1 MKKILCSLLM
11 LSLLLNHGIVAF
23 AETVNSTSDI
33 TSEQQSESN
42 DLDEKK
48 QYSNADVSTD
58 LNKSKDNTNVSDST
72 SEQQSESN
80 DLDEKKQYSNADVS
94 TDLNK
99 SKDNTDVS
107 DSKKIQEVDKNHNDK
122 SIISYEEG
130 DNAKDV
136 PIDYRNNQPDSS
148 IKWNVDKR
156 FPNSGPYLK
165 KALSQGIYD
174 DLNSQISNYK
184 LPANIGESVQI
195 PLFLNVENS
204 NYYYFF
210 QMYDKSKLLH
220 RTFWSGTN
228 NNFQK
233 IQLLKFK
240 MDINQL
246 SLKTHTN
253 ENASD
258 FELTL
263 DKKYVY
269 SERDKDWNTDKEKTT
284 LTIRRVKKEQ
294 NTEKININ
302 FDNVYFYGEGYF
314 HGPWGFWDGT
324 YAYRLFEPGQWEEES
339 YGVEYNQEEFRSSTP
354 LYYYR
359 TKPEGDINP
368 FFITLEE
375 DKTKAELKDTELY
388 VGQKWDLGSVFKN
401 VVDKDGNPIK
411 PKNVEWVWVDG
422 KEKVREIDTRKA
434 GAHKVRIALLNANN
448 QWIYSNEVTVTVKE
462 DKTKAELKDTELYV
476 GQKWDLGS
484 VFKNVVDKDGN
495 PIKPKNVEWV
505 WVDGKEKVREIDTRK
520 AGAHKVRIALLNA
533 NNQRIYSNEVTVTVK
548 EDKTKAELKD
558 TELYVGQKW
567 DLGSVFKNVVDKDGN
582 PIKPEEV
589 EKVFI
594 DSKETRIIDTDK
606 PGQYFVQIGVLN
618 ASNMWIYS
626 RKCVVEVKEEP
637 FTIKQIPYFDFEDYI
652 LVSTNKS
659 VVNKKENPTIDLET
673 PSIEGKD
680 WQLQVELS
688 PFLDKKNSKSILK
701 GVSLFIPKGKLESD
715 LETEEPT
722 QYDCQLEANGK
733 ASILMHGTKTKGKG
747 RWKNKLATKGITLS
761 IPPENKTGNYE
772 STLHWTLLDVP
783 G

>member
-411 PKNVEWVWVDG
+411 P
-422 KEKVREIDTRKA
+422 
-434 GAHKVRIALLNANN
+434 
-448 QWIYSNEVTVTVKE
+448 
-462 DKTKAELKDTELYV
+462 
-476 GQKWDLGS
+476 
-484 VFKNVVDKDGN
+484 
-495 PIKPKNVEWV
+495 
-505 WVDGKEKVREIDTRK
+505 
-520 AGAHKVRIALLNA
+520 
-533 NNQRIYSNEVTVTVK
+533 
-548 EDKTKAELKD
+548 
-558 TELYVGQKW
+558 
-567 DLGSVFKNVVDKDGN
+567 
-582 PIKPEEV
+582 EEV

>member
-33 TSEQQSESN
+33 TSEQQSESNDLDEKKQYSNADVSTDLNKSKDNTNVSDSTSEQQSESNDLDEKKQYSNADVSTDLNKSKDNTNVSDSTSEQQSESN

-495 PIKPKNVEWV
+495 PIKP
-505 WVDGKEKVREIDTRK
+505 
-520 AGAHKVRIALLNA
+520 
-533 NNQRIYSNEVTVTVK
+533 
-548 EDKTKAELKD
+548 
-558 TELYVGQKW
+558 
-567 DLGSVFKNVVDKDGN
+567 
-582 PIKPEEV
+582 EEV

>member
-165 KALSQGIYD
+165 KTLSQGIYD

-220 RTFWSGTN
+220 RTFWSGTS

-401 VVDKDGNPIK
+401 VVDKDG
-411 PKNVEWVWVDG
+411 
-422 KEKVREIDTRKA
+422 
-434 GAHKVRIALLNANN
+434 
-448 QWIYSNEVTVTVKE
+448 
-462 DKTKAELKDTELYV
+462 
-476 GQKWDLGS
+476 
-484 VFKNVVDKDGN
+484 
-495 PIKPKNVEWV
+495 
-505 WVDGKEKVREIDTRK
+505 
-520 AGAHKVRIALLNA
+520 
-533 NNQRIYSNEVTVTVK
+533 
-548 EDKTKAELKD
+548 
-558 TELYVGQKW
+558 
-567 DLGSVFKNVVDKDGN
+567 
-582 PIKPEEV
+582 
-589 EKVFI
+589 
-594 DSKETRIIDTDK
+594 
-606 PGQYFVQIGVLN
+606 
-618 ASNMWIYS
+618 
-626 RKCVVEVKEEP
+626 
-637 FTIKQIPYFDFEDYI
+637 
-652 LVSTNKS
+652 
-659 VVNKKENPTIDLET
+659 
-673 PSIEGKD
+673 
-680 WQLQVELS
+680 
-688 PFLDKKNSKSILK
+688 
-701 GVSLFIPKGKLESD
+701 
-715 LETEEPT
+715 
-722 QYDCQLEANGK
+722 
-733 ASILMHGTKTKGKG
+733 
-747 RWKNKLATKGITLS
+747 
-761 IPPENKTGNYE
+761 
-772 STLHWTLLDVP
+772 
-783 G
+783 

>member
-165 KALSQGIYD
+165 KTLSQGIYD

-220 RTFWSGTN
+220 RTFWSGTS

-368 FFITLEE
+368 FFITLE
-375 DKTKAELKDTELY
+375 
-388 VGQKWDLGSVFKN
+388 
-401 VVDKDGNPIK
+401 
-411 PKNVEWVWVDG
+411 
-422 KEKVREIDTRKA
+422 
-434 GAHKVRIALLNANN
+434 
-448 QWIYSNEVTVTVKE
+448 E

>member
-33 TSEQQSESN
+33 
-42 DLDEKK
+42 
-48 QYSNADVSTD
+48 
-58 LNKSKDNTNVSDST
+58 T

-495 PIKPKNVEWV
+495 PIKP
-505 WVDGKEKVREIDTRK
+505 
-520 AGAHKVRIALLNA
+520 
-533 NNQRIYSNEVTVTVK
+533 
-548 EDKTKAELKD
+548 
-558 TELYVGQKW
+558 
-567 DLGSVFKNVVDKDGN
+567 
-582 PIKPEEV
+582 EEV

>member
-220 RTFWSGTN
+220 RTFWSGTT

-448 QWIYSNEVTVTVKE
+448 Q
-462 DKTKAELKDTELYV
+462 
-476 GQKWDLGS
+476 
-484 VFKNVVDKDGN
+484 
-495 PIKPKNVEWV
+495 
-505 WVDGKEKVREIDTRK
+505 
-520 AGAHKVRIALLNA
+520 
-533 NNQRIYSNEVTVTVK
+533 RIYSNEVTVTVK

-606 PGQYFVQIGVLN
+606 PRQYFVQIGVLN

>member
-165 KALSQGIYD
+165 KTLSQGIYD

-220 RTFWSGTN
+220 RTFWSGTS

-368 FFITLEE
+368 FFITLE
-375 DKTKAELKDTELY
+375 
-388 VGQKWDLGSVFKN
+388 
-401 VVDKDGNPIK
+401 
-411 PKNVEWVWVDG
+411 
-422 KEKVREIDTRKA
+422 
-434 GAHKVRIALLNANN
+434 
-448 QWIYSNEVTVTVKE
+448 
-462 DKTKAELKDTELYV
+462 
-476 GQKWDLGS
+476 
-484 VFKNVVDKDGN
+484 
-495 PIKPKNVEWV
+495 
-505 WVDGKEKVREIDTRK
+505 
-520 AGAHKVRIALLNA
+520 
-533 NNQRIYSNEVTVTVK
+533 

>member
-495 PIKPKNVEWV
+495 PIKP
-505 WVDGKEKVREIDTRK
+505 
-520 AGAHKVRIALLNA
+520 
-533 NNQRIYSNEVTVTVK
+533 
-548 EDKTKAELKD
+548 
-558 TELYVGQKW
+558 
-567 DLGSVFKNVVDKDGN
+567 
-582 PIKPEEV
+582 EEV

>member
-33 TSEQQSESN
+33 
-42 DLDEKK
+42 
-48 QYSNADVSTD
+48 
-58 LNKSKDNTNVSDST
+58 T

-411 PKNVEWVWVDG
+411 P
-422 KEKVREIDTRKA
+422 
-434 GAHKVRIALLNANN
+434 
-448 QWIYSNEVTVTVKE
+448 
-462 DKTKAELKDTELYV
+462 
-476 GQKWDLGS
+476 
-484 VFKNVVDKDGN
+484 
-495 PIKPKNVEWV
+495 
-505 WVDGKEKVREIDTRK
+505 
-520 AGAHKVRIALLNA
+520 
-533 NNQRIYSNEVTVTVK
+533 
-548 EDKTKAELKD
+548 
-558 TELYVGQKW
+558 
-567 DLGSVFKNVVDKDGN
+567 
-582 PIKPEEV
+582 EEV

>member
-220 RTFWSGTN
+220 RTFWSGIN

-368 FFITLEE
+368 FFITLE
-375 DKTKAELKDTELY
+375 
-388 VGQKWDLGSVFKN
+388 
-401 VVDKDGNPIK
+401 
-411 PKNVEWVWVDG
+411 
-422 KEKVREIDTRKA
+422 
-434 GAHKVRIALLNANN
+434 
-448 QWIYSNEVTVTVKE
+448 E

>member
-448 QWIYSNEVTVTVKE
+448 Q
-462 DKTKAELKDTELYV
+462 
-476 GQKWDLGS
+476 
-484 VFKNVVDKDGN
+484 
-495 PIKPKNVEWV
+495 
-505 WVDGKEKVREIDTRK
+505 
-520 AGAHKVRIALLNA
+520 
-533 NNQRIYSNEVTVTVK
+533 
-548 EDKTKAELKD
+548 
-558 TELYVGQKW
+558 
-567 DLGSVFKNVVDKDGN
+567 
-582 PIKPEEV
+582 
-589 EKVFI
+589 
-594 DSKETRIIDTDK
+594 
-606 PGQYFVQIGVLN
+606 
-618 ASNMWIYS
+618 
-626 RKCVVEVKEEP
+626 
-637 FTIKQIPYFDFEDYI
+637 
-652 LVSTNKS
+652 
-659 VVNKKENPTIDLET
+659 
-673 PSIEGKD
+673 
-680 WQLQVELS
+680 
-688 PFLDKKNSKSILK
+688 
-701 GVSLFIPKGKLESD
+701 
-715 LETEEPT
+715 
-722 QYDCQLEANGK
+722 
-733 ASILMHGTKTKGKG
+733 
-747 RWKNKLATKGITLS
+747 
-761 IPPENKTGNYE
+761 
-772 STLHWTLLDVP
+772 
-783 G
+783 

>member
-33 TSEQQSESN
+33 TSEQQSESNDLDEKKQYSNADVSTDLNKSKDNTNVSDSTSEQQSESN

-495 PIKPKNVEWV
+495 PIKP
-505 WVDGKEKVREIDTRK
+505 
-520 AGAHKVRIALLNA
+520 
-533 NNQRIYSNEVTVTVK
+533 
-548 EDKTKAELKD
+548 
-558 TELYVGQKW
+558 
-567 DLGSVFKNVVDKDGN
+567 
-582 PIKPEEV
+582 EEV

>member
-220 RTFWSGTN
+220 RTFWSGIN